1 MLFILINET
10 RSGLTGEDYAILGE
24 KMKDFYANIPPG
36 IRLVADY
43 STMDR
48 KKNFSI
54 IEADSMEQIDA
65 LKAPFAKY
73 VNIHVYQVN
82 PSEFSSGK

>member
-10 RSGLTGEDYAILGE
+10 RSDLTGEDYALLGE
-24 KMKDFYANIPPG
+24 KMKDFYTNIPPG
-36 IRLVADY
+36 IKLVGDY
-43 STMDR
+43 STVDK

-54 IEADSMEQIDA
+54 IEADSIEEVDA

-73 VNIHVYQVN
+73 VNIEVYQVK
-82 PSEFSSGK
+82 PSGYLTD